1 MKHLELDI
9 SFSRD
14 YFTKRFDIH
23 FRDSYFDDVC
33 LRAETDQAVK
43 RALYRQFGDCGLG
56 EPDPAPVVQLGYDDT
71 LNITLMFGGE
81 VHVSEGV
88 SWTSTGFLRG
98 ESIADLQVPDIP
110 STWPHTKFLEQYDAA
125 VALCGR
131 EGVRPPKPH
140 GILESAL
147 EMRGQEFLEDLAL
160 DPARAT
166 HLLDVLT
173 ETVIAVKEFWD
184 RKCWGRVEPGL
195 SLGSCS
201 TTTLSPEHVMEFLV
215 PRYNTIAS
223 HFGRA
228 FLCSC
233 GISTHNLENFA
244 AVKDAFFVR
253 CGWGT
258 DLAAAARVLHD
269 RHLKLGLDV
278 SRVAGQ
284 TPAEL
289 HDDVTAMLNQVE
301 QLERA
306 SILLIH
312 ASAETP
318 DANIRQLARTARD
331 WAQDRGV
338 EFVQN

>member
-23 FRDSYFDDVC
+23 FRDSYFDDVRM
-33 LRAETDQAVK
+33 RAETDLAVR
-43 RALYRQFGDCGLG
+43 RALHRQFGDCGPG
-56 EPDPAPVVQLGYDDT
+56 EPDPAPTVQLGYDDT

-81 VHVSEGV
+81 VHISEGI

-98 ESIADLQVPDIP
+98 ESVEGLAAPDIA
-110 STWPHTKFLEQYDAA
+110 STWPHTKFLEQYDAG

-131 EGVRPPKPH
+131 EGVYPPKPH

-166 HLLDVLT
+166 YLLDVLT
-173 ETVIAVKEFWD
+173 GTVIGMKEFWD
-184 RKCWGRVEPGL
+184 RKCWGKVQPGL

-201 TTTLSPEHVMEFLV
+201 TTTLSAEHVMAFLV

-258 DLAAAARVLHD
+258 DLARAAKVLHD

-278 SRVAGQ
+278 SRVAAQ
-284 TPAEL
+284 TSDQL
-289 HDDVTAMLNQVE
+289 RDDVTAMLNQVE

-306 SILLIH
+306 SVLLIH
-312 ASAETP
+312 ASADTP
-318 DANIRQLARTARD
+318 DANVRQLVRTARD
-331 WAQDRGV
+331 WTQDREV